1 MAEDDA
7 TMADDMSVEKKIE
20 LLAEKIDALTVKT
33 DALTVKTDAL
43 TVKTDALTVKT
54 DALTVK
60 TDALTVKT
68 DALTVQTDALTVQ
81 TDGLASDV
89 GGIRSDLDQLS
100 ARVSVGFE
108 ESHRLMK
115 VSLEGLGALRE
126 TTDAR
131 FDTMSDEHSKQFD
144 LLTKF
149 GVHLRRRVERIDP
162 PPRRRR

>member
-1 MAEDDA
+1 VQPRLDVRYEIAAIRERHTLENLRHSTEVDPAHSSHQLMAEDDA

-33 DALTVKTDAL
+33 DALTVKTDGL
-43 TVKTDALTVKT
+43 T
-54 DALTVK
+54 
-60 TDALTVKT
+60 
-68 DALTVQTDALTVQ
+68 
-81 TDGLASDV
+81 SDL

-100 ARVSVGFE
+100 AKVFVGFE

-131 FDTMSDEHSKQFD
+131 FDTMSDEHAKQFD

>member
-7 TMADDMSVEKKIE
+7 TMADDMSVEKQIE

-33 DALTVKTDAL
+33 DALTVKTDDL
-43 TVKTDALTVKT
+43 T
-54 DALTVK
+54 
-60 TDALTVKT
+60 
-68 DALTVQTDALTVQ
+68 
-81 TDGLASDV
+81 SDV

-100 ARVSVGFE
+100 AKVSVGFE

-115 VSLEGLGALRE
+115 VGFEGLGALRE

-131 FDTMSDEHSKQFD
+131 FDSMSDEHAKQFD